1 VKEKQRE
8 SASKF
13 PSVSPSLHLSVSGT
27 PLIANHE
34 IVSLPSASSMAALRR
49 ELAGRAQAP
58 KIVAVIADP
67 VFEEA
72 DKRIKKNGGDVA
84 KPNNKQAD
92 PSAAEQVV
100 FRSALE
106 VGAADEQKRLQ
117 RLVFSR
123 READE
128 IVGLA
133 GAEGSFKALDFT
145 ANRATALSSSLSQYR
160 IIHFATHGLLNS
172 QHPEL
177 SGVVLSLVDEE
188 GRPQDGFLRLH
199 DIYNLRLAADLV
211 VLSAC
216 KTGLGKEIKGEGLIG
231 LTRGFLY
238 AGAPRV
244 VASLWKVDDRA
255 TAELIKLF
263 YQRMLRDGLR
273 PAAALRKAQIDMWKQ
288 RRWAT
293 PYYWAGFTLQGEWK

>member
-1 VKEKQRE
+1 
-8 SASKF
+8 
-13 PSVSPSLHLSVSGT
+13 
-27 PLIANHE
+27 LIADHE
-34 IVSLPSASSMAALRR
+34 IVSLSSASSLAVLRR
-49 ELAGRAQAP
+49 EFASRAPAP
-58 KIVAVIADP
+58 KTVAVIADP
-67 VFEEA
+67 VFDEA
-72 DKRIKKNGGDVA
+72 DERIIKKGASVLTLNIH
-84 KPNNKQAD
+84 QAAR
-92 PSAAEQVV
+92 SAGEREV

-106 VGAADEQKRLQ
+106 VGAADSQHRLQ
-117 RLVFSR
+117 RLIFSR

-128 IVGLA
+128 ISNLA
-133 GAEGSFKALDFT
+133 GRDASFKALDFS
-145 ANRATALSSSLSQYR
+145 ANRVAALSSNLSQYR
-160 IIHFATHGLLNS
+160 IIHFATHSLLNS

-177 SGVVLSLVDEE
+177 SGIVLSLVDEG

-199 DIYNLRLAADLV
+199 DIYNMKLAADLV

-255 TAELIKLF
+255 TAELMKLF

-273 PAAALRKAQIDMWKQ
+273 PAEALRRAQIDMWKQ
-288 RRWAT
+288 PRWAA